1 MYLGKYFL
9 NKVYRSFIL
18 IALVHFKANF
28 SQKTE
33 EKGDFQ
39 CQNWNWK
46 IQSCTHTFQ
55 TYLLSTYYILYI
67 PSKVFF
73 PCYYLC
79 VTYWSLRGQTICT
92 VEPEGQ
98 NWKQIAELV
107 GKLGYI
113 FPFPVHFRSQDFI
126 LYLHRYFQNGQLNWI
141 SLIST

>member
-1 MYLGKYFL
+1 MFYYLGNYFL
-9 NKVYRSFIL
+9 NKIYRSFIL

-73 PCYYLC
+73 SMLLFVCHMLEFKR
-79 VTYWSLRGQTICT
+79 SNNLHR
-92 VEPEGQ
+92 EPEGQ

-113 FPFPVHFRSQDFI
+113 FPFPVHFRSQDFM
-126 LYLHRYFQNGQLNWI
+126 LYVH
-141 SLIST
+141 T

>member
-1 MYLGKYFL
+1 MYLGNYFL
-9 NKVYRSFIL
+9 NKIYRSFIL

-79 VTYWSLRGQTICT
+79 VTCWSLRGRTICT
-92 VEPEGQ
+92 ENQKVKIGNRLL
-98 NWKQIAELV
+98 NWWGNWVIYFL
-107 GKLGYI
+107 
-113 FPFPVHFRSQDFI
+113 FRS
-126 LYLHRYFQNGQLNWI
+126 I
-141 SLIST
+141 SGVRTLCYMYIGIFKMGS